1 MHPDRIGPW
10 IINRKV
16 GAGGMGNVYHGT
28 HESSGEVAAVKV
40 LPASMAREEGFVHR
54 FSREID
60 ALRKVT
66 SPNIVQIFDD
76 GQTDDGSLYFS
87 MEYVDGETLTKLI
100 SRSRRLPWAEVIEIS
115 IQIANALKAAHNTGI
130 IHRDLK
136 PSNLMITGEG
146 EVKLADF
153 GVAHVFASTRL
164 TRTGGIVGTAEYMS
178 PEQARGHRATKLSD
192 LYSLGAVMYVMLT
205 GKPPFSGNAIADIMH
220 KHQFGQFDKPSHY
233 APDLPRQL
241 EDFVCKLL
249 EKRPERRIPDAL
261 VVGRQLTNIRNL
273 IQYEQEQKEQEQKEK
288 EQTHVAD
295 RTVGAAAGQTAGVLV
310 DRPDMSRGPA
320 TIVRDAVRQEI
331 ADSQKKSPVAA
342 FFDNTYVL
350 IAMLALVIAAG
361 FYLSRQNK
369 TTPEE
374 IRAEAEALMKKP
386 AGHGW
391 LRARDDLLR
400 PLVESS
406 EEAAYDQE
414 VRDWIH
420 KADQYEFARGLRKRS
435 FSDGSTQSEV
445 QRLISQA
452 FQTWNDGDVGAARA
466 RLLDVERLLTD
477 RDAYLRSFIRQT
489 LDEWREDPRIAGRK
503 EMLREI
509 LREARSSQQ
518 DEQEID
524 RTAERLRSLIN
535 IYGEDQTVA
544 IEVQKCRELLTQLD
558 QQSAESSNGKN

>member
-10 IINRKV
+10 VINRKI

-28 HESSGEVAAVKV
+28 HETSGEVAAVKV
-40 LPASMAREEGFVHR
+40 LPASMAREEGFLHR

-87 MEYVDGETLTKLI
+87 MEFVDGETLTKLI
-100 SRSRRLPWAEVIEIS
+100 SRRRRLPWTEVIEIS
-115 IQIANALKAAHNTGI
+115 IQIATALKAAHNTGI

-136 PSNLMITGEG
+136 PSNLMITEEG

-178 PEQARGHRATKLSD
+178 PEQARGQRATKLSD

-205 GKPPFSGNAIADIMH
+205 GKPPFSGNTAADIMH

-241 EDFVCKLL
+241 EEFVCKLL
-249 EKRPERRIPDAL
+249 EKRAERRIPDAL
-261 VVGRQLTNIRNL
+261 VVSRQLTNIRNL
-273 IQYEQEQKEQEQKEK
+273 IQYEQEQKEQEQT
-288 EQTHVAD
+288 QTAD
-295 RTVGAAAGQTAGVLV
+295 RTVGAAAGQTAGVLA
-310 DRPDMSRGPA
+310 DRPNMSRGPA

-350 IAMLALVIAAG
+350 ITMLGLVIAAG
-361 FYLSRQNK
+361 FYLSGQN
-369 TTPEE
+369 TPTPEE

-406 EEAAYDQE
+406 EAAADDEQI
-414 VRDWIH
+414 RDWIRE
-420 KADQYEFARGLRKRS
+420 ADQYEFARGLRKRS

-452 FQTWNDGDVGAARA
+452 FETWNKGDVGAARE

-477 RDAYLRSFIRQT
+477 QDAYLRSFIRQT

-509 LREARSSQQ
+509 LREARSSQR
-518 DEQEID
+518 DGQEIQQA
-524 RTAERLRSLIN
+524 AERLRSLIR
-535 IYGEDQTVA
+535 IYGADQAVA
-544 IEVQKCRELLTQLD
+544 MEVRKCRELLTQLD
-558 QQSAESSNGKN
+558 QQSAESTNGKN